1 MRISDWSSDVCSSDL
16 NGYTLDKA
24 VTLVRFNGLLIDA
37 DGRVKALLKP
47 GDRRDPVKYRTDAKG
62 RTLLPGFIGLDGDV
76 MEDGSLPPSPENE
89 RFRDNP
95 VELAAVLNREQERL
109 AAEGRNGRAE

>member
-16 NGYTLDKA
+16 
-24 VTLVRFNGLLIDA
+24 
-37 DGRVKALLKP
+37 LKP
-47 GDRRDPVKYRTDAKG
+47 GDRREPVKYRTDARG

-76 MEDGSLPPSPENE
+76 MEAGRLPPSPENE

-95 VELAAVLNREQERL
+95 VELEAVLTRAQERL
-109 AAEGRNGRAE
+109 AAAGITTASDLGTSRSEEHTSELQSLMRISYAVFWLQI